1 MLGCVSRVN
10 ATDLAISLPNNL
22 TGFVPLTSISKALT
36 KRIESL
42 VEDSDEEGSDGEKN
56 GETKDEH
63 SFDLTAMFHV
73 GQYLRACV
81 IHSVEDVSM
90 RKGASGQQN
99 KTKRHIVLSL
109 EPSMTNVGLSPNEL
123 VVGTTI
129 QASVSSVEDHGL
141 IMELDINGDVK
152 GFLAKKELGHCFSM
166 TKMIEGQVIL
176 CTVTGLSSNGK
187 IVKLSADL
195 EQKPS
200 KKGKFAGG
208 RSAWWVSQA
217 PTIDTFLPG
226 TGVEVL
232 LTEVGNHNGLVG
244 KIMGMLDATIDF
256 FHVAGWSPRPL
267 EERFKAGDKVRH
279 VSRVQILSLTKCT
292 DQGANNNHIS

>member
-1 MLGCVSRVN
+1 MLGCVSKIN

-22 TGFVPLTSISKALT
+22 TGFVPLTSISRALT
-36 KRIESL
+36 RRIESL
-42 VEDSDEEGSDGEKN
+42 VEDFDEEGSDGEKDI
-56 GETKDEH
+56 ETKDEH
-63 SFDLTAMFHV
+63 SFDLTTMFYI

-81 IHSVEDVSM
+81 VHSVEDVSM
-90 RKGASGQQN
+90 RRGASDEQN

-109 EPSMTNVGLSPNEL
+109 EPSMTNAGLSPNEL

-129 QASVSSVEDHGL
+129 QASVSSIEDHGV
-141 IMELDINGDVK
+141 IMELDISGDVK
-152 GFLAKKELGHCFSM
+152 GFLAIKELGHLFNM
-166 TKMIEGQVIL
+166 AEMVEGQVIL
-176 CTVTGLSSNGK
+176 CVVTGLSSNGK
-187 IVKLSADL
+187 IVKLSASL
-195 EQKPS
+195 EQRPS

-208 RSAWWVSQA
+208 RSAWWISQA

-256 FHVAGWSPRPL
+256 FHVAGWNPRPL
-267 EERFKAGDKVRH
+267 EDRFKAGDKVQY
-279 VSRVQILSLTKCT
+279 VSWV
-292 DQGANNNHIS
+292 